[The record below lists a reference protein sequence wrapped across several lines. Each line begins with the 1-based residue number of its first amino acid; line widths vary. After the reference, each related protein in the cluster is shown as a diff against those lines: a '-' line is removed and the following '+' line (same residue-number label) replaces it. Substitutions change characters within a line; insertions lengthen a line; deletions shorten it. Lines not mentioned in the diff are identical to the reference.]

1 MSGAGLGFDISGLPP
16 AIHPTDGRRSAEVEN
31 ARRLA
36 CTFAGLDKLN
46 RPRPEVLGVSLR
58 HRMPPHVAAEIP
70 NLICEPK
77 GIPRAL
83 RFTSTGNRSNG
94 ALGARSTQDIG
105 LVAAPYRCLKP
116 APRQMQM

>member
-58 HRMPPHVAAEIP
+58 HRMPLHVAAEIP
-70 NLICEPK
+70 NLICESK
-77 GIPRAL
+77 GTPRAL
-83 RFTSTGNRSNG
+83 RFTSTGNRSRVSKMP
-94 ALGARSTQDIG
+94 LKQSTI
-105 LVAAPYRCLKP
+105 V
-116 APRQMQM
+116 

>member
-83 RFTSTGNRSNG
+83 RFTSTGNRSSSFSR
-94 ALGARSTQDIG
+94 ATASSHLMWR
-105 LVAAPYRCLKP
+105 R
-116 APRQMQM
+116 R

>member
-77 GIPRAL
+77 G
-83 RFTSTGNRSNG
+83 T
-94 ALGARSTQDIG
+94 
-105 LVAAPYRCLKP
+105 P
-116 APRQMQM
+116 APSDSRQLEIALAVVFALDYLKAEATIKVSERCRRRTT